1 MKKFLI
7 TLMFI
12 MMSVTY
18 VTASANEFVDNT
30 DEKGKLEYVD
40 TTSYR
45 NLNYIW
51 VNMPSKIRQIESDS
65 FNIVIRSKY
74 NFLQDNISYS
84 IDDDFLRIKLNSR
97 YLSPT
102 EEMSPDDI
110 QIFIYGPKFLQIK
123 TTSSLLVSAAN
134 KSSLTNYEK
143 D

>member
-1 MKKFLI
+1 MKKLLI
-7 TLMFI
+7 ALLAI

-18 VTASANEFVDNT
+18 VAASINEFVDNI
-30 DEKGKLEYVD
+30 DDKGRLEYVD
-40 TTSYR
+40 TTLY
-45 NLNYIW
+45 NKLNYIW
-51 VNMPSKIRQIESDS
+51 VNMPSKIKQIESDS
-65 FNIVIRSKY
+65 FNVVIRSKY

-84 IDDDFLRIKLNSR
+84 IDNDFLRIKLNPR

-102 EEMSPDDI
+102 DEMSPDDI
-110 QIFIYGPKFLQIK
+110 QIFIYGPKFLKIK